1 MAIKT
6 NGITTIEDTRK
17 GTFRTLNVGV
27 YTTATRPVNP
37 LVGDTIY
44 DTDEAKLLSWN
55 GTEWA

>member
-17 GTFRTLNVGV
+17 GTFRTLNVV
-27 YTTATRPVNP
+27 STQQLLVVNP
-37 LVGDTIY
+37 LVRDTIY
-44 DTDEAKLLSWN
+44 DSDEAKLLSWN

>member
-27 YTTATRPVNP
+27 YTTATRPVDP

-44 DTDEAKLLSWN
+44 DSDEEQLLSWN

>member
-6 NGITTIEDTRK
+6 NGITAIDDSRK
-17 GTFRTLNVGV
+17 GTFLILNVGV

-37 LVGDTIY
+37 LEGDTIY
-44 DTDEAKLLSWN
+44 DTDEEKLLSWN